1 MQEER
6 REDQRSTFH
15 LRTEV
20 LPREGKTQINLL
32 RANIGFGGIGGFTRD
47 EVEGLGLTDIRVYFS
62 QRSGELKSETVS
74 GKIVWEK
81 QDGNFRALGISFS
94 ALTHK
99 EHPLLISYL
108 QYADQFD

>member
-20 LPREGKTQINLL
+20 LPHEGKPQINLL

-47 EVEGLGLTDIRVYFS
+47 EVEGQDPVEVRIYFS
-62 QRSGELKSETVS
+62 QRSGEAKGETVS

-81 QDGNFRALGISFS
+81 QDGNFRALGISFFT
-94 ALTHK
+94 LTQK

-108 QYADQFD
+108 QYADQFE

>member
-6 REDQRSTFH
+6 RENQRSTFH
-15 LRTEV
+15 LRTEI
-20 LPREGKTQINLL
+20 LPHENRGQINLL
-32 RANIGFGGIGGFTRD
+32 RANISFGGIGGFTRD
-47 EVEGLGLTDIRVYFS
+47 EVEGRGPTDVRVYFS

-74 GKIVWEK
+74 GEIVWEK
-81 QDGNFRALGISFS
+81 QDGNFKALGISFS
-94 ALTHK
+94 PLTHK

>member
-6 REDQRSTFH
+6 REDPRSTFH
-15 LRTEV
+15 LRTEI
-20 LPREGKTQINLL
+20 LPREGTTQINLL

-47 EVEGLGLTDIRVYFS
+47 EVEGQGPADVRVYFS
-62 QRSGELKSETVS
+62 QRSGEMTDETVS
-74 GKIVWEK
+74 GNIVWEK

-108 QYADQFD
+108 QYADQFE